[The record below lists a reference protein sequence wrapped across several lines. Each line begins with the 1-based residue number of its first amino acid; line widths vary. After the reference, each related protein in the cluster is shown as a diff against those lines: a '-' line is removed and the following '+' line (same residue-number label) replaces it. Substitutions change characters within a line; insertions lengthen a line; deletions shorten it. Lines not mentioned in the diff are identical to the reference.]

1 MRPPGALMIDC
12 SPIRRLAALM
22 RTALHA
28 GICLLLMQTIWH
40 SPAAAQVLPADLVQ
54 DGQPI
59 DIQQEKY
66 QQLFTELNRK
76 HRFTSQ
82 ELHSIF
88 QGLTLNRQV
97 LVLMD
102 KQWEA
107 KPYYQYAPRFVTP
120 ENIREGKEKL
130 AQHKQ
135 LLDKIEATFGVDRE
149 VVVAIWGVETRYGAN
164 QGKLDVLRT
173 LNTLFDA
180 YPRRADFYRKELIA
194 FLLLCRENGVDP
206 HGVMGSYGAAFGQT
220 QFIPSSFREY
230 SVSFDGDDKRD
241 VWHSVPDILASIAN
255 YLKRS
260 NWTLDAPVYG
270 ELGSILKDPLLVAA
284 ELKGR
289 KERVPVDLVRKVQ
302 NPRLPLSPQNRPL
315 TIIGLELPPGGEF
328 AKRYVAGYPNFQA
341 ITEWNHS
348 NRYAMAVTE
357 LAEALVR

>member
-1 MRPPGALMIDC
+1 MIDC
-12 SPIRRLAALM
+12 FLTRRLDKLARMAFQ
-22 RTALHA
+22 A
-28 GICLLLMQTIWH
+28 GLWLLLLQVSCC
-40 SPAAAQVLPADLVQ
+40 SPVAAQELPADLVE
-54 DGQPI
+54 DGQLI
-59 DIQQEKY
+59 NLQQEKY
-66 QQLFTELNRK
+66 QQLFAELSQK
-76 HRFTSQ
+76 YQFTPP
-82 ELHSIF
+82 ELQAIF
-88 QGLTLNRQV
+88 KGQAINRQV

-120 ENIREGKEKL
+120 ENIREGKAKL
-130 AQHKQ
+130 AQHKE
-135 LLDKIEATFGVDRE
+135 LLDRIEATFGVNRE
-149 VVVAIWGVETRYGAN
+149 VVVAIWGVETRYGAS
-164 QGKLDVLRT
+164 QGKFDVLQT

-180 YPRRADFYRKELIA
+180 YPRRSDFYRKELIA
-194 FLLLCRENGVDP
+194 YLLLCRENGVDP
-206 HGVMGSYGAAFGQT
+206 HGIMGSYGAAFGQT

-260 NWTLDAPVYG
+260 KWTLNAPVYG
-270 ELGSILKDPLLVAA
+270 ELGHVLKDPLLVAA

-289 KERVPVDLVRKVQ
+289 KELVPFDVVRKVQ
-302 NPRLPLSPQNRPL
+302 NPGIPLSPQNRPL

-328 AKRYVAGYPNFQA
+328 AKRYIAGYPNFQA

-357 LAEALVR
+357 LAEAFVR